1 MAAVKVVGLS
11 HVLYT
16 VHALSQWLFR
26 SLIVLRVIGSFFIMA
41 LQFDGK
47 SSGTTPKTRPF
58 VRIEDDDKDWNPKMD
73 DVEIN
78 SREVNIGT
86 AVSRYEIDPRPDPV
100 TDLKQR
106 LSSWGK
112 LTSTTRLH
120 SLIIS

>member
-1 MAAVKVVGLS
+1 
-11 HVLYT
+11 
-16 VHALSQWLFR
+16 
-26 SLIVLRVIGSFFIMA
+26 MA